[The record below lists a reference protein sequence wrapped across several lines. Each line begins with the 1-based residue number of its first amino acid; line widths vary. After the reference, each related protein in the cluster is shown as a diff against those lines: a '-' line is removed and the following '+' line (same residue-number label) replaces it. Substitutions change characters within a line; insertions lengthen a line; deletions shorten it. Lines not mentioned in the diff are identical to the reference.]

1 MDFLPDIEKFKNFFD
16 GTDSKNEISIAVEEA
31 KKYDDTLEKLEKRVQ
46 DEHIDNVIFKGF
58 VEKKYIPYILS
69 RSSVNVLNY
78 SQSNYNWSRGNSSN
92 KLFEYMASGKPIIST
107 VKMGY
112 CILDKYQCGLSLE
125 ECTPQALA
133 EQILKIHDMPAETYA
148 QMAHNAQE
156 GAKDFDFSVLTER
169 LYHVIESVEQK

>member
-1 MDFLPDIEKFKNFFD
+1 
-16 GTDSKNEISIAVEEA
+16 
-31 KKYDDTLEKLEKRVQ
+31 
-46 DEHIDNVIFKGF
+46 
-58 VEKKYIPYILS
+58 
-69 RSSVNVLNY
+69 
-78 SQSNYNWSRGNSSN
+78 
-92 KLFEYMASGKPIIST
+92 MASGKPIIST

-133 EQILKIHDMPAETYA
+133 EQIVKIHDMPAETYA

-169 LYHVIESVEQK
+169 LYRVIESVEQK